1 MPIREAQM
9 LTRVSLIYCTVT
21 TAKKW
26 KREKLK
32 STKKTDMLR
41 SISKQSGK
49 SVESI
54 LKTKRKAT
62 PLQWEG
68 FAEGKVFRLELKSEG
83 VA

>member
-1 MPIREAQM
+1 VVKRK
-9 LTRVSLIYCTVT
+9 T
-21 TAKKW
+21 KKY
-26 KREKLK
+26 E
-32 STKKTDMLR
+32 KTDMLR

-68 FAEGKVFRLELKSEG
+68 FAEGKVFRLEWKSEG